1 MLLGANVRHSTH
13 SHSSIYSLSIL
24 HFFVHRIQVRPIHV
38 EITPL
43 PGEDHNDGSSTLPSS
58 PPVRYIHLQEVP
70 DQYTMGVFVFP
81 PHAKIPLHD
90 HPGMCV
96 ISRILYGDVRRRSLD
111 LSSPTDDTHKASGN
125 RRRAFYRTHR
135 NEGRLLSYRR
145 KSTSN
150 SSEETESS
158 TGTTVTLPTDGIS
171 KIPVDTLIAPQCTVL
186 YPHQGNLHEFVA
198 GPNGAAV
205 LDVLLPPYSADHHR
219 DCTFYDV
226 VEFDDL
232 DLNERNDITDNAVT
246 AATKGGSDNDFVSR
260 SCWIAPTE
268 RPEDFHCLSGQY
280 RSLGR

>member
-1 MLLGANVRHSTH
+1 MLLLRANVRRSTQLAFA
-13 SHSSIYSLSIL
+13 LSTFL
-24 HFFVHRIQVRPIHV
+24 ARRVQVRPIHT
-38 EITPL
+38 EITPP
-43 PGEDHNDGSSTLPSS
+43 PGEDQNAGSSTLSSS
-58 PPVRYIHLQEVP
+58 PSVRYIHLQEVP

-81 PHAKIPLHD
+81 PHARIPLHD

-96 ISRILYGDVRRRSLD
+96 VSRILYGDVRRRSLD
-111 LSSPTDDTHKASGN
+111 LPSPTDDTHKVSGN
-125 RRRAFYRTHR
+125 RRRAFYRIHR
-135 NEGRLLSYRR
+135 NEDRVLSYQR
-145 KSTSN
+145 KSTST

-158 TGTTVTLPTDGIS
+158 TGTTGTLPTDGIS

-205 LDVLLPPYSADHHR
+205 LDVLLPPYNADHHR

-226 VEFDDL
+226 VEFDHL
-232 DLNERNDITDNAVT
+232 DRNERNDITDHAVT
-246 AATKGGSDNDFVSR
+246 AATIKDGSDDDFVSR

-268 RPEDFHCLSGQY
+268 RPDDFHCISGQY